1 MAITAQS
8 IIKAVQEQLQDL
20 AGIRWTA
27 VELIKALND
36 AQRLLVSIRPDLASV
51 QLSHPLTAGA
61 KQAAPADCSQLLEIV
76 RNTSGLSI
84 RMVERRLLDAMEPN
98 WYTKAGTLSIKHACV
113 EKAEPY
119 SFYVYPPAALG
130 ASVELVYAKIPADV
144 PTPSGSAYTTVTG
157 NINVDDSLDV
167 ALMHYCLYWAF
178 SKDAGYGGNIT
189 LSGMHFKLYQGA
201 AGITTPTNPSPPITN

>member
-8 IIKAVQEQLQDL
+8 IIKAVQEQLQDV

-27 VELIKALND
+27 IELVKALND
-36 AQRLLVSIRPDLASV
+36 AQRLLVNFRPDLASV
-51 QLSHPLTAGA
+51 QVSHPLVVGA
-61 KQAAPADCSQLLEIV
+61 KQAVPSNCAQLLEIV

-98 WYTKAGTLSIKHACV
+98 WFSKAGALTIKNACT

-130 ASVELVYAKIPADV
+130 ASVELVYAKIPTDV
-144 PTPSGSAYTTVTG
+144 PTPSGNSYTTVTG
-157 NINVDDSLDV
+157 NISVDDLFDV
-167 ALMHYCLYWAF
+167 PLMHYCLYWAF
-178 SKDAGYGGNIT
+178 SKDAEYGGNPAM
-189 LSGMHFKLYQGA
+189 SAMHFKLYQAG
-201 AGITTPTNPSPPITN
+201 AGITAPASNPTV